1 MPEGIAKKGCLS
13 GVVALKNARKFLYH
27 RLKRLL
33 VEQECIER
41 VMEADDELDP
51 ITARSMIERL
61 FYQENFQK
69 GPKWEDNIGTHSR
82 IRNFRISDFQNFW
95 KAIG

>member
-82 IRNFRISDFQNFW
+82 ILKGHW
-95 KAIG
+95 LK